1 MTEETMNTALTK
13 SEKAKLKR
21 ELTLLPL
28 FGLIYFTVCGGAF
41 GAEPMVGLSGP
52 GLALLLMVV
61 TPLVFSIPNML
72 MVREMQSMMPVEG
85 GYYHWVKQAFGPF
98 TGFLSGWMNWVVSW
112 VDVSI
117 YPIWTAWYLSYF
129 IPALSDGATIAG
141 IDFSGDFLSWLVA
154 AVLIIAVSLLNV
166 RGARL
171 TGLTSNW
178 LGLFMILPLIIMSG
192 FGIYAGITSGVP
204 LKLDFL
210 PGGQEVN
217 GSNLLAALSVGI
229 YVAMWN
235 FMGWELPTAAG
246 DEIKE
251 PKKIYPKAMALVL
264 VAAILS
270 YSIPTIAGLWG
281 GAGEN
286 KSYMMWGIEEYES
299 GAGIGVVLA
308 DYGITNDQIVSW
320 GADPATDFGWEF
332 PTIAHRIGDKI
343 AGKDSNLSLFLGG
356 IVGISAI
363 LSMIGLFIGN
373 GLGGTRVP
381 YALAE
386 DGMMPQWLNKVHPKY
401 GTPWVAIL
409 VCGVFYLIFSL
420 SAFQSLVVIDVFLNM
435 LVLMAEI
442 FALVVLRIKK
452 PNLPRNRV
460 PGGVVGLIYI
470 VVAPLSII
478 ILAIVSQ
485 VLDFGWQGAIGLSL
499 IAMAIGAILY
509 FPIKKWVKKG
519 IPDVD
524 PYVLNAPEK

>member
-1 MTEETMNTALTK
+1 
-13 SEKAKLKR
+13 
-21 ELTLLPL
+21 
-28 FGLIYFTVCGGAF
+28 
-41 GAEPMVGLSGP
+41 
-52 GLALLLMVV
+52 
-61 TPLVFSIPNML
+61 
-72 MVREMQSMMPVEG
+72 
-85 GYYHWVKQAFGPF
+85 
-98 TGFLSGWMNWVVSW
+98 
-112 VDVSI
+112 
-117 YPIWTAWYLSYF
+117 
-129 IPALSDGATIAG
+129 
-141 IDFSGDFLSWLVA
+141 
-154 AVLIIAVSLLNV
+154 
-166 RGARL
+166 
-171 TGLTSNW
+171 
-178 LGLFMILPLIIMSG
+178 
-192 FGIYAGITSGVP
+192 
-204 LKLDFL
+204 
-210 PGGQEVN
+210 
-217 GSNLLAALSVGI
+217 
-229 YVAMWN
+229 
-235 FMGWELPTAAG
+235 
-246 DEIKE
+246 
-251 PKKIYPKAMALVL
+251 
-264 VAAILS
+264 
-270 YSIPTIAGLWG
+270 
-281 GAGEN
+281 
-286 KSYMMWGIEEYES
+286 MWGIEEYEA

-308 DYGITNDQIVSW
+308 DYGITEDQIVEW
-320 GADPATDFGWEF
+320 GADPATDYGWEF

-478 ILAIVSQ
+478 LLAIVSQ
-485 VLDFGWQGAIGLSL
+485 VIDFGWQGAIGLSL
-499 IAMAIGAILY
+499 VAMAIGAILY
-509 FPIKKWVKKG
+509 FPIRKWVKKG